1 MHAMNRSF
9 SFIQSLAFVAAGLI
23 AATAQSLAQAPTNV
37 DSSSLVVDFSADTL
51 LNGASI
57 STWTPASGSNPEVA
71 TVANATATGANT
83 YTDPTVANTGTI
95 FNGHQYVSFVSG
107 GGSFQGL
114 GTADNLG
121 LTGTANLSVAGVY
134 ATTSTPYDAGIAG
147 LASINSGSF
156 ANRWFDLQDRTYAV
170 SGDPYLAG
178 YANDL
183 NSGGSPSGEAG
194 VLTFALGT
202 YSVSGSTA
210 TFTLYWA
217 YGLTGVV
224 QSTSAT
230 LNAIDTSL
238 DNFELGYNAQD
249 YHAGAASPI
258 ELGQGL
264 AWSTALS
271 SADAT
276 TEIENLQAFYA
287 APEPSVCALIGVSLL
302 IGVVFLCRRAQA

>member
-1 MHAMNRSF
+1 MKNPFNLLR
-9 SFIQSLAFVAAGLI
+9 AFASVTAGLV
-23 AATAQSLAQAPTNV
+23 ALAGQALAQAPSNV
-37 DSSSLVVDFSADTL
+37 DSSSLVVDYSADSL

-57 STWTPASGSNPEVA
+57 STWTPSSGSNPEAA
-71 TVANATATGANT
+71 TVANATVTGGGDI
-83 YTDPTVANTGTI
+83 YTNPTVANTGSI

-107 GGSFQGL
+107 GGAYQGL
-114 GTADNLG
+114 GTADDLG
-121 LTGTANLSVAGVY
+121 LTGATNMSVAGVY
-134 ATTSTPYDAGIAG
+134 ATTSMPYAAGIAG
-147 LASINSGSF
+147 LADQAGGGNH
-156 ANRWFDLQDRTYAV
+156 WFDLEDRTFIV

-183 NSGGSPSGEAG
+183 NSGGSPSAEAG

-217 YGLTGVV
+217 YGLTGTV
-224 QSTSAT
+224 QSASAP
-230 LNAIDTSL
+230 LNAVNTTA

-249 YHAGAASPI
+249 YAASGGSPI

-264 AWSTALS
+264 AWDTALS

-287 APEPSVCALIGVSLL
+287 GAVPEPSTCALVGVVLL
-302 IGVVFLCRRAQA
+302 FGVVFLRRRAQA